1 MQRTLV
7 QRTLA
12 LLLLLAACKAE
23 PGDDTRGE
31 SSGGTTAAPTTAD
44 PTTSSPTT
52 SSPTTGGTTEA
63 PTTVGP
69 TTGGTT
75 EAPTTANPTTA
86 GTTTGDD
93 PACVNYC
100 ETIAMNCNGAN
111 AQYAAAESCLGV
123 CATFAPGMDGDV
135 AGNSLACRLY
145 HLTVAATDAATPT
158 VHAGPAGAGA
168 CGTNCE
174 SFCSIATEICP
185 AEHPDIDTCLATCM
199 AFMDTEKYDASDA
212 AGDTLACR
220 LYHLTV
226 AATDAASATTHCPHT
241 VADSP
246 PCK

>member
-7 QRTLA
+7 
-12 LLLLLAACKAE
+12 LLFLLAACKAE
-23 PGDDTRGE
+23 SGDDTGGE
-31 SSGGTTAAPTTAD
+31 STGGTTEVPTIANS
-44 PTTSSPTT
+44 TTSSPTI
-52 SSPTTGGTTEA
+52 
-63 PTTVGP
+63 
-69 TTGGTT
+69 GGTT

-86 GTTTGDD
+86 GSTTGDD

-100 ETIAMNCNGAN
+100 ETIAMNCSGAN

-145 HLTVAATDAATPT
+145 PTGAAAEAASTHCA
-158 VHAGPAGAGA
+158 HAGPGGAGA

-174 SFCSIATEICP
+174 SFCSIATAICP
-185 AEHPDIDTCLATCM
+185 AEHPDTDTCLATCM
-199 AFMDTEKYDASDA
+199 GFMDTEKYDAGDA